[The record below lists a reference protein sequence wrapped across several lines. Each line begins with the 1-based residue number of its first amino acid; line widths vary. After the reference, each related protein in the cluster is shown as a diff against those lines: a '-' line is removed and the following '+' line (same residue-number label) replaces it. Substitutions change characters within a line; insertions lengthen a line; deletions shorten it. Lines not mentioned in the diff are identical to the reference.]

1 MSDTITCRVCDARG
15 PANPDAVLLCPR
27 CRTQPTAALAHVER
41 VLTMAEHHAERLLRD
56 LSAAD
61 TGRYL
66 ALCQA
71 RRAARTA
78 GAMAGF
84 QRRYAAT
91 LAQGDA
97 LADVLTAMDA
107 LAETR
112 AWAARARTEVD
123 AMNEGVTV

>member
-1 MSDTITCRVCDARG
+1 MSDTITCRVCDAHA
-15 PANPDAVLLCPR
+15 PAADDAVLLCPR
-27 CRTQPTAALAHVER
+27 CRAQPTKALAHVER
-41 VLTMAEHHAERLLRD
+41 VLTMAERHAERLLRD
-56 LSAAD
+56 LSADD

-66 ALCQA
+66 ALSRA
-71 RRAARTA
+71 KWAARTA

-112 AWAARARTEVD
+112 AWAARAHEELDALTHEV
-123 AMNEGVTV
+123 AA

>member
-1 MSDTITCRVCDARG
+1 MSETITCRVCDARG

-27 CRTQPTAALAHVER
+27 CRTHPAAALAHVER
-41 VLTMAEHHAERLLRD
+41 VLLLAERHAERLLRD

-61 TGRYL
+61 TARYL
-66 ALCQA
+66 ALCQT

-78 GAMAGF
+78 GAMDGF
-84 QRRYAAT
+84 RRRYAAT

-107 LAETR
+107 LSETR
-112 AWAARARTEVD
+112 AWAARARDEVD
-123 AMNEGVTV
+123 ALAEEVTV

>member
-1 MSDTITCRVCDARG
+1 MRDTITCRVCDAHA
-15 PANPDAVLLCPR
+15 PAADDAVLLCPR
-27 CRTQPTAALAHVER
+27 CRAQPTKALAHVER
-41 VLTMAEHHAERLLRD
+41 VLLLAERHAERLLRD

-66 ALCQA
+66 ALFQA

-91 LAQGDA
+91 LAHGDA

-107 LAETR
+107 LTETR

-123 AMNEGVTV
+123 ALSHEVTA